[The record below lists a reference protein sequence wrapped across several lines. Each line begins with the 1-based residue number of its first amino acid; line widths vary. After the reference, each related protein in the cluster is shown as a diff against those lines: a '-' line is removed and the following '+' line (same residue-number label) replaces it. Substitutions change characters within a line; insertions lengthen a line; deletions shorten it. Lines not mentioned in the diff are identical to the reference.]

1 MGTTSSSPQTD
12 ATFAGELGGKT
23 ADDLATTSSRPARAF
38 YSIFAA
44 IDFGTTY
51 FGYAFHIKVKG
62 GLTQDILGNGRG
74 KEREPTCLLLKP
86 DKTFAALGYK
96 AVEEFYNNL
105 DTDEQKS
112 HYYFRQFKMR
122 LYEKKLS
129 RMSDLSDE
137 NGNLMNALEVFSV
150 ALLEIKQNIL
160 KHMNQSTAAPKTID
174 ADDIDWVVTIPA
186 IWTDEARQFMREAAA
201 KAGLNRTKLVL
212 EPEAAALYA
221 IEKPLCLGKEFTAE
235 KFSPYTK
242 YLVADI
248 GGGTVDMCV
257 HEILDE
263 GQIRELYRATGCD
276 AGGCSVNQEFLLL
289 FKNIFG
295 ASTID
300 TFRQKYPHQ
309 YRELE
314 TQIEQKKCSF
324 EQNTEALTFTLPT
337 EIIAVYESQNEEN
350 ETLENMI
357 SKLDLEDTVKY
368 KSKGNRLQFL
378 SSVVKKLFDSSVNS
392 IIARLTVILTDCS
405 EERIKFILLVGGYSQ
420 SDYLRSRIEEAFP
433 DLKIIHVEDGR
444 LAVMKGAV
452 MAATK
457 PHFIKERRSRFSY
470 GFRWNA
476 PFIEGVHPAE
486 FKFHYKGM
494 DWCKGVFKKMIEVG
508 QVLKYGQQFSWESRD
523 TCKEPIYKHL
533 PMYISLWRSPL
544 KSPTYCHREEDQ
556 CEEVGRIE
564 VAAPNGGWLDVVN
577 FVDSLVVG
585 ETELTM
591 KCLIKETGEEHEC
604 TIDFL

>member
-86 DKTFAALGYK
+86 DQTFAALGYK
-96 AVEEFYNNL
+96 AVNEFYNNL

-129 RMSDLSDE
+129 RRSELSDE
-137 NGNLMNALEVFSV
+137 NGKFLNALDVFLV
-150 ALLEIKQNIL
+150 ALLKIKQNIL
-160 KHMNQSTAAPKTID
+160 KHINQSTAAPKTID
-174 ADDIDWVVTIPA
+174 ADDIDWVITIPA

-212 EPEAAALYA
+212 ELEAAALYA
-221 IEKPLCLGKEFTAE
+221 IDKPLCLRQNFTAE
-235 KFSPYTK
+235 TFGPHTK

-248 GGGTVDMCV
+248 GGGTVDICV
-257 HEILDE
+257 HKILNK
-263 GQIRELYRATGCD
+263 GKLRELYRATGCD
-276 AGGCSVNQEFLLL
+276 AGGCSVNQEFLQL

-295 ASTID
+295 ASTIE

-309 YRELE
+309 YHEFE

-350 ETLENMI
+350 ETLEKMI
-357 SKLDLEDTVKY
+357 SKLNLEDTVKY
-368 KSKGNRLQFL
+368 KSNGNRLQFT

-392 IIARLTVILTDCS
+392 IIAHLTAILKDCS
-405 EERIKFILLVGGYSQ
+405 EENIKFILLVGGYSQ
-420 SDYLRSRIEEAFP
+420 SDYLRSRIEKAFP

-444 LAVMKGAV
+444 LAVMKGAI
-452 MAATK
+452 MWATR
-457 PHFIKERRSRFSY
+457 PYFITERRSRFSY
-470 GFRWNA
+470 GFNRNA
-476 PFIEGVHPAE
+476 TFEEGIHPPE
-486 FKFHYKGM
+486 FKYRSEGM
-494 DWCKGVFKKMIEVG
+494 E
-508 QVLKYGQQFSWESRD
+508 
-523 TCKEPIYKHL
+523 
-533 PMYISLWRSPL
+533 
-544 KSPTYCHREEDQ
+544 
-556 CEEVGRIE
+556 
-564 VAAPNGGWLDVVN
+564 
-577 FVDSLVVG
+577 LV
-585 ETELTM
+585 
-591 KCLIKETGEEHEC
+591 
-604 TIDFL
+604 